1 MQADEPVELPK
12 GSFDKVMAMKD
23 RENMA
28 PSAPENAA
36 DAKCAE
42 VRGFGTMLIVISWWS
57 VFLAP
62 KSYRDTRPAE
72 QSTFPTIHGLG
83 AAEDNQAEGL
93 AEGSYIQLSSRD
105 YEAASKPNI

>member
-42 VRGFGTMLIVISWWS
+42 VRGFGTMLIVIS
-57 VFLAP
+57 
-62 KSYRDTRPAE
+62 
-72 QSTFPTIHGLG
+72 
-83 AAEDNQAEGL
+83 
-93 AEGSYIQLSSRD
+93 
-105 YEAASKPNI
+105 

>member
-23 RENMA
+23 RENMMA

-42 VRGFGTMLIVISWWS
+42 VRGFGTMLIVIS
-57 VFLAP
+57 
-62 KSYRDTRPAE
+62 
-72 QSTFPTIHGLG
+72 
-83 AAEDNQAEGL
+83 
-93 AEGSYIQLSSRD
+93 
-105 YEAASKPNI
+105 